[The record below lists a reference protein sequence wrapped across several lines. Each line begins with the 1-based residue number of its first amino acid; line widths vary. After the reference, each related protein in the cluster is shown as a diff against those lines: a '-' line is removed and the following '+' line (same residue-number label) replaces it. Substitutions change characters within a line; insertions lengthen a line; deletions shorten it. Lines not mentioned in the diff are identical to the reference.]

1 MNAVLLAHS
10 SGVLAE
16 TWLRQGMERGAPF
29 VKLQGIF
36 PAVTT
41 PFTSDGAVSLSRL
54 RDNISRYNET
64 RLSGYVLNGST
75 GESVL
80 LRWDEIERVWA
91 AAKEAAAPGKILIAG
106 TAAEST
112 AETIE
117 HTNRAAAL
125 GYDVAL
131 VRTPHYF
138 KPQMTADALAE
149 FYLRVAD
156 AARIP
161 VLAYSVPIYTQLTL
175 QAEVVGR
182 IARHPNVVGMKDS
195 SGDLKGTTAFMEAAP
210 KDFQMLVGS
219 ASTLHESLR
228 RGAAG
233 GILAV
238 ACAFP
243 GTCVEAYE
251 ASRAGDGTRASQ
263 LQDKL
268 IAAGNLFGP
277 KHGIAGLKYTMDCLG
292 YYGGPPRPPLLPAGE
307 AAKREIDAMIV
318 SVASEFALDNR
329 EVFKKA

>member
-1 MNAVLLAHS
+1 MNL
-10 SGVLAE
+10 
-16 TWLRQGMERGAPF
+16 
-29 VKLQGIF
+29 KGIF

-41 PFTSDGAVSLSRL
+41 PFASDGAVSLPRL

-64 RLSGYVLNGST
+64 RLAGYVLNGST

-91 AAKEAAAPGKILIAG
+91 AGKEAAGPGKILIAG

-117 HTNRAAAL
+117 HTNRAASL

-138 KPQMTADALAE
+138 KPQMTGDVLAE

-161 VLAYSVPIYTQLTL
+161 ILAYSVPIYTQLTL
-175 QAEVVGR
+175 QAEVVAR
-182 IARHPNVVGMKDS
+182 IAKHPNIAGMKDS
-195 SGDLKGTTAFMEAAP
+195 SGDFKGTTEIMEAAP
-210 KDFQMLVGS
+210 EGFQMLVGS
-219 ASTLHESLR
+219 ASILHQSLR

-243 GTCVEAYE
+243 GICVETYE
-251 ASRAGDGTRASQ
+251 ASRAGDEARATQ
-263 LQDKL
+263 FQQKL
-268 IAAGNLFGP
+268 LTAGNLFGP
-277 KHGIAGLKYTMDCLG
+277 RYGIAGLKYTMDCLG
-292 YYGGPPRPPLLPAGE
+292 YYGGPPRPPLLPVGD
-307 AAKREIDAMIV
+307 AARREIDSMIA
-318 SVASEFALDNR
+318 SVASESVVR
-329 EVFKKA
+329 Y

>member
-1 MNAVLLAHS
+1 MGKGVSFMN
-10 SGVLAE
+10 
-16 TWLRQGMERGAPF
+16 
-29 VKLQGIF
+29 LQGIF

-41 PFTSDGAVSLSRL
+41 PFASDGSVSLPRL
-54 RDNISRYNET
+54 RDNICRYNET
-64 RLSGYVLNGST
+64 RLGGYVLNGST

-117 HTNRAAAL
+117 HTNRAASL
-125 GYDVAL
+125 GYDAAL

-138 KPQMTADALAE
+138 KPQMTGDVLAE

-161 VLAYSVPIYTQLTL
+161 ILAYSVPIYTQLTL
-175 QAEVVGR
+175 QPQVV
-182 IARHPNVVGMKDS
+182 ARVAKHPNVIGMKDS
-195 SGDLKGTTAFMEAAP
+195 SGDLKGAMETMEAAP

-219 ASTLHESLR
+219 ASTLHELLR
-228 RGAAG
+228 KGAAG

-243 GTCVEAYE
+243 GICVEVYE
-251 ASRAGDGTRASQ
+251 ASRAGDEARAIQ
-263 LQDKL
+263 LQNKL
-268 IAAGNLFGP
+268 VAAGNLFGP

-292 YYGGPPRPPLLPAGE
+292 YYGGPPRPPLLPVGE
-307 AAKREIDAMIV
+307 AARCEIDSMIA
-318 SVASEFALDNR
+318 SVAPEFVAR
-329 EVFKKA
+329 